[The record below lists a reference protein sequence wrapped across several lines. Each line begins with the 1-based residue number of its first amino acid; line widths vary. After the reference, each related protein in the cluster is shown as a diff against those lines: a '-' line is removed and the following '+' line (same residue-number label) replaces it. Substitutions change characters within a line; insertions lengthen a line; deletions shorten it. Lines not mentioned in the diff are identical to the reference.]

1 MELRTEHN
9 GYSQYDRIWQFPIF
23 LPDFQKLHQ
32 YDSGRIPETV
42 VRERGTGMR
51 KRDGKG
57 MDMPLPSL
65 FVECVK
71 MSKNRLFSI
80 ES

>member
-1 MELRTEHN
+1 
-9 GYSQYDRIWQFPIF
+9 
-23 LPDFQKLHQ
+23 
-32 YDSGRIPETV
+32 V